1 MWTHHYG
8 VNQVVEQEDIGMRK
22 GRRQSNVLNTN
33 EEVKEKSSEEEVI
46 KMPKCSRKNHV
57 ETVNE

>member
-1 MWTHHYG
+1 ML
-8 VNQVVEQEDIGMRK
+8 K

-33 EEVKEKSSEEEVI
+33 EEVKGKSSEEEVI
-46 KMPKCSRKNHV
+46 KMHKCSRKNHV

>member
-1 MWTHHYG
+1 ML
-8 VNQVVEQEDIGMRK
+8 K

-33 EEVKEKSSEEEVI
+33 EEVKGKSSEEEVI